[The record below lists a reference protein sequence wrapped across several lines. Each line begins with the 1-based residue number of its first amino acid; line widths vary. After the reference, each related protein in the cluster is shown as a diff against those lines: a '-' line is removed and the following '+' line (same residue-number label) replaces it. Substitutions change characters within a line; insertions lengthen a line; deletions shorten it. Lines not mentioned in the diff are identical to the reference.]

1 VAAYFAGID
10 VGSTMTKAVILNSG
24 VIASVIGPTGPEQR
38 RLANKVMEEA
48 LKRASLTF
56 QAITSVVSTG
66 YGRIN
71 VPFADAQY
79 TEITCHARG
88 IASLFPQ
95 ARTIIEV
102 GGQDTKAIKI
112 EATGKA
118 TDFVMNDKCAAGS
131 GRFIEVI
138 ADALGVP
145 LDDVGDLSLQSTHPA
160 KISNICT
167 IWAQQE
173 VAASLAQGIAI
184 PDLLAGVH
192 RSLAERIVTMVN
204 RLRVE
209 EAVVVTGGGA
219 KNKGLLKVLSE
230 HLGHEILVPEEPLIT
245 GALGAALLGREMVK
259 QAAMKNIPFKTKERI
274 LEEIEIL

>member
-1 VAAYFAGID
+1 
-10 VGSTMTKAVILNSG
+10 MTKAVILNSG

-173 VAASLAQGIAI
+173 VAASLAQGIPI

-192 RSLAERIVTMVN
+192 RSLAERIVTMVS

-219 KNKGLLKVLSE
+219 KNKGLLRVLSE
-230 HLGHEILVPEEPLIT
+230 QLGREILVPEEPLIT

>member
-1 VAAYFAGID
+1 MKGYFAGID
-10 VGSTMTKAVILNSG
+10 VGSTMTKAVILNGG

-48 LKRASLTF
+48 LKRTALSF

-79 TEITCHARG
+79 TEITCHAKG

-95 ARTIIEV
+95 ARTIIDV

-112 EATGKA
+112 DATGRA
-118 TDFVMNDKCAAGS
+118 NDFVMNDKCAAGS

-138 ADALGVP
+138 ADALRVP
-145 LDDVGDLSLQSTHPA
+145 LDNVGDLSLQSTHPA

-173 VAASLAQGIAI
+173 VAASLAQGIPI

-192 RSLAERIVTMVN
+192 RSLAERIVTMVH

-230 HLGHEILVPEEPLIT
+230 QLGRKILVPEEPLIT
-245 GALGAALLGREMVK
+245 GALGAALLGKEM
-259 QAAMKNIPFKTKERI
+259 AERATLKNVPFITKDRV
-274 LEEIEIL
+274 LEEVEIL

>member
-1 VAAYFAGID
+1 MTALFAGID
-10 VGSTMTKAVILNSG
+10 VGSTMTKAVILNDG
-24 VIASVIGPTGPEQR
+24 IIASVVGPTGPEQR
-38 RLANKVMEEA
+38 RLANRVMEEA
-48 LKRASLTF
+48 LKKAALSF
-56 QAITSVVSTG
+56 EAITAVVSTG

-88 IASLFPQ
+88 IASLFPR

-138 ADALGVP
+138 ADALGIP
-145 LDDVGDLSLQSTHPA
+145 LDDVGGVSLQSTQPA
-160 KISNICT
+160 RISNICT

-173 VAASLAQGIAI
+173 VAASLAQGIPI

-192 RSLAERIVTMVN
+192 RSLAERIVTMVH

-230 HLGHEILVPEEPLIT
+230 QLGHEILVPEEPLLT
-245 GALGAALLGREMVK
+245 GALGAALLGKEMAER
-259 QAAMKNIPFKTKERI
+259 AALKNVPFITKDRV